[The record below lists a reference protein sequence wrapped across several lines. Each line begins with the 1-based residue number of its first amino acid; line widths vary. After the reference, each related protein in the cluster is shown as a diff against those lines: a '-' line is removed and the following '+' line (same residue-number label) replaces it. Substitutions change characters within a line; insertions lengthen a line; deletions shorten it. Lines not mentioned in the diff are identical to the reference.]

1 MHAYQKCWRVVART
15 CLLACLP
22 GFMAAHGLHAHAE
35 DFKVGFVNVAIVLDQ
50 APQAAQARAR
60 IEREFA
66 PRDREILAQQQEI
79 RALEDKL
86 VKNAAVLST
95 SERERQEAELRQRKR
110 ELRRSEEE
118 FREDLN
124 LRRSQELSALQR
136 MVTEVIQD
144 MARGESYDLIITD
157 GVVFAGDRVNITK
170 RVIERL
176 KSEFNESGG

>member
-1 MHAYQKCWRVVART
+1 MHALHQRWRAAARVGLLGLMLGHGVVA
-15 CLLACLP
+15 
-22 GFMAAHGLHAHAE
+22 AAA

-66 PRDREILAQQQEI
+66 PRDREILSQQQQI

-86 VKNAAVLST
+86 VKNVAVLST
-95 SERERQEAELRQRKR
+95 TERERQEADLRQLKR
-110 ELRRSEEE
+110 ELRRSQEE

-144 MARGESYDLIITD
+144 MARSEEYDLIITD
-157 GVVFAGDRVNITK
+157 GVVFAGDRVNITT

-176 KSEFNESGG
+176 KSVFNESDG

>member
-1 MHAYQKCWRVVART
+1 MPDNHKYRRAASACLLGL
-15 CLLACLP
+15 LLACGP
-22 GFMAAHGLHAHAE
+22 VAYAE
-35 DFKVGFVNVAIVLDQ
+35 NFKVGFVNVAIVLDQ
-50 APQAAQARAR
+50 APQAAAARAR

-66 PRDREILAQQQEI
+66 PRDREILSQQQEI
-79 RALEDKL
+79 RALEEKL
-86 VKNAAVLST
+86 VKDVAVLSA
-95 SERERQEAELRQRKR
+95 SEREHQEARIRQFKR

-144 MARGESYDLIITD
+144 MARGENYDLIMTD
-157 GVVFAGDRVNITK
+157 GVVFAGDKVDITR

-176 KSEFNESGG
+176 KADFKESDG

>member
-1 MHAYQKCWRVVART
+1 MHAYSKFRRVVARVG
-15 CLLACLP
+15 LLGLMFICGLQAY
-22 GFMAAHGLHAHAE
+22 AA

-66 PRDREILAQQQEI
+66 PRDREILSQQQQI

-86 VKNAAVLST
+86 VKNAAVLSA
-95 SERERQEAELRQRKR
+95 SERERQEAELRQLKR
-110 ELRRSEEE
+110 ELRRSQEE

-144 MARGESYDLIITD
+144 MARGEEYDLIMTD
-157 GVVFAGDRVNITK
+157 GVVFAGDKVNITK

-176 KSEFNESGG
+176 KSDFKESDG

>member
-1 MHAYQKCWRVVART
+1 MHANHKCWRVVARV
-15 CLLACLP
+15 CLLGVAL
-22 GFMAAHGLHAHAE
+22 AHGLQAHAAE
-35 DFKVGFVNVAIVLDQ
+35 FKVGFVNVAIVLDQ

-66 PRDREILAQQQEI
+66 PRDREILSQQQEI

-144 MARGESYDLIITD
+144 MARGENYDLIMTD
-157 GVVFAGDRVNITK
+157 GVVFAGDKVNITK

-176 KSEFNESGG
+176 KFEFKESGG

>member
-1 MHAYQKCWRVVART
+1 MMHAGHQGWRVMARIG
-15 CLLACLP
+15 LLGLVFAQ
-22 GFMAAHGLHAHAE
+22 GFPAQAA

-66 PRDREILAQQQEI
+66 PRDREILTRQQRI
-79 RALEDKL
+79 RTLEDHL
-86 VKNAAVLST
+86 VKNVAVLSA
-95 SERERQEAELRQRKR
+95 SERERQEAELRQLKR
-110 ELRRSEEE
+110 DLRRSQEE

-144 MARGESYDLIITD
+144 MARGENYDLIMSD
-157 GVVFAGDRVNITK
+157 GVVFAGDKVNITK
-170 RVIERL
+170 RVLERL
-176 KSEFNESGG
+176 KSDFKESDG

>member
-1 MHAYQKCWRVVART
+1 MHANHKSWRVVARV
-15 CLLACLP
+15 CLLGVALAP
-22 GFMAAHGLHAHAE
+22 GLQAHAA

-50 APQAAQARAR
+50 APQAARARAR

-66 PRDREILAQQQEI
+66 PRDREILSQQQEI

-144 MARGESYDLIITD
+144 MARGENYDLIMTD

-176 KSEFNESGG
+176 KSEFKESGG

>member
-1 MHAYQKCWRVVART
+1 MPATPRSWRTAARIGLSGL
-15 CLLACLP
+15 LLASCVAVH
-22 GFMAAHGLHAHAE
+22 AA

-66 PRDREILAQQQEI
+66 PRDREILTRQQQI
-79 RALEDKL
+79 RALEDNL
-86 VKNAAVLST
+86 VKNAAVLSA
-95 SERERQEAELRQRKR
+95 SERERQEGELRQLKR
-110 ELRRSEEE
+110 DLRRSQEE

-144 MARGESYDLIITD
+144 MARGENYDLIMTD
-157 GVVFAGDRVNITK
+157 GVVFAGDKVNITK

-176 KSEFNESGG
+176 KSGFKESDG

>member
-1 MHAYQKCWRVVART
+1 MHAYSKYRNFLARLG
-15 CLLACLP
+15 LLGLAFAF
-22 GFMAAHGLHAHAE
+22 GVQSHAA
-35 DFKVGFVNVAIVLDQ
+35 DVKVGFVNVAIVLDQ
-50 APQAAQARAR
+50 APQAAEARAR

-66 PRDREILAQQQEI
+66 PRDREILSQQQQI
-79 RALEDKL
+79 RTLEDRL
-86 VKNAAVLST
+86 VKNAAVLSAG
-95 SERERQEAELRQRKR
+95 ERERQEAELRQLKR
-110 ELRRSEEE
+110 ELRRSQEE

-144 MARGESYDLIITD
+144 MARGEKYDLIVTD

-176 KSEFNESGG
+176 KSEFKESGG

>member
-1 MHAYQKCWRVVART
+1 MIEKHEYRRVARVW
-15 CLLACLP
+15 LLGLALACGP
-22 GFMAAHGLHAHAE
+22 GAYAE

-50 APQAAQARAR
+50 APQAAEARAR

-66 PRDREILAQQQEI
+66 PRDREILSQQQEL

-86 VKNAAVLST
+86 VKDVAVLSA
-95 SERERQEAELRQRKR
+95 SERERQEAEIRQLKR

-144 MARGESYDLIITD
+144 MARGESYDLIMTD
-157 GVVFAGDRVNITK
+157 GVVFAGDKVNITR

-176 KSEFNESGG
+176 KADFKESDG

>member
-1 MHAYQKCWRVVART
+1 MHAYSKFRRVVARVGLLGLMFT
-15 CLLACLP
+15 CGLQAY
-22 GFMAAHGLHAHAE
+22 AA

-66 PRDREILAQQQEI
+66 PRDREILSQQQQI

-86 VKNAAVLST
+86 VKNAAVLSA
-95 SERERQEAELRQRKR
+95 SERERQEAELRQLKR
-110 ELRRSEEE
+110 ELRRSQEE

-144 MARGESYDLIITD
+144 MARGEEYDLIMTD
-157 GVVFAGDRVNITK
+157 GVVFAGDKVNITK

-176 KSEFNESGG
+176 KSDFKESDG

>member
-1 MHAYQKCWRVVART
+1 MPETCKYRRIARG
-15 CLLACLP
+15 CLLGLALAC
-22 GFMAAHGLHAHAE
+22 GTGSYAA

-50 APQAAQARAR
+50 APQAAAARAR

-66 PRDREILAQQQEI
+66 PRDREILSQQQEL

-86 VKNAAVLST
+86 AKDLAVLSA
-95 SERERQEAELRQRKR
+95 SERERQEAEIRQIKR

-136 MVTEVIQD
+136 MVTEVIQE
-144 MARGESYDLIITD
+144 MARGESYDLIMTD
-157 GVVFAGDRVNITK
+157 GVVFAGDKVNITR

-176 KSEFNESGG
+176 KANFQESDG

>member
-1 MHAYQKCWRVVART
+1 MHAYHKCRRVVARA
-15 CLLACLP
+15 CLL
-22 GFMAAHGLHAHAE
+22 GLMLTCGLQAYAQG
-35 DFKVGFVNVAIVLDQ
+35 FKVGFVNVAIVLDQ

-66 PRDREILAQQQEI
+66 PRDREILSQQQQI
-79 RALEDKL
+79 RTLEDKL
-86 VKNAAVLST
+86 VKNVAVLSAG
-95 SERERQEAELRQRKR
+95 ERERQEAELRQLKR
-110 ELRRSEEE
+110 ELRRSQEE

-144 MARGESYDLIITD
+144 MARGESYDLIMTD
-157 GVVFAGDRVNITK
+157 GVVFAGDKIDITK

-176 KSEFNESGG
+176 KSDFKELSG

>member
-1 MHAYQKCWRVVART
+1 MPATHRFRRAAARTGLLGLLLVHGLPMHAA
-15 CLLACLP
+15 
-22 GFMAAHGLHAHAE
+22 

-50 APQAAQARAR
+50 APQAAEAQAR

-66 PRDREILAQQQEI
+66 PRDREILDRQQQI
-79 RALEDKL
+79 RALEDTL
-86 VKNAAVLST
+86 VKNAAVLSAG
-95 SERERQEAELRQRKR
+95 ERERQEAELRQLKR
-110 ELRRSEEE
+110 DLRRSQEE

-144 MARGESYDLIITD
+144 MARGENYDLIMTD
-157 GVVFAGDRVNITK
+157 GVVFAGERVDITK

-176 KSEFNESGG
+176 KSGFKESDG

>member
-1 MHAYQKCWRVVART
+1 MHAHHRCRRVVAGV
-15 CLLACLP
+15 CLSWLMLAH
-22 GFMAAHGLHAHAE
+22 GIAAHAA

-50 APQAAQARAR
+50 APQAAEARAR

-66 PRDREILAQQQEI
+66 PRDREILSLQQEI
-79 RALEDKL
+79 RELEDNL
-86 VKNAAVLST
+86 VKNVAVLST
-95 SERERQEAELRQRKR
+95 GERERQEAELRQRKR

-136 MVTEVIQD
+136 MVTVVIQD
-144 MARGESYDLIITD
+144 MARGENYDLIMTD
-157 GVVFAGDRVNITK
+157 GVVFAGDKVNITR

-176 KSEFNESGG
+176 KSDFKESGG